1 VPGTTVRLRTD
12 VRNRANP
19 KLATGVHVGGNDAA
33 RAAAMKDV
41 DSCLDSYFETQRKKQ
56 SAAALRLSAP

>member
-41 DSCLDSYFETQRKKQ
+41 DSYLDWYFEIQRKKQ
-56 SAAALRLSAP
+56 SSTALQPSAP